1 MYSKEETAERIDRAS
16 SGGESLTDQESATIF
31 GDTQRI
37 LDQIDFTR
45 EDREAYMEDLTD
57 GYAAQDGIPTEAEI
71 NGTTT
76 DQNSTDL
83 YLSAMAKI
91 SAEGYDP
98 DGSNLSAE
106 EQSALY
112 GSRGQTPN
120 AAESAYLND
129 LLSDATHNED
139 STVLDVNGNPLYKAG
154 DNVTPQTFWEQA
166 GDLAIGLVDT
176 FFNPLSLFGD
186 KFTIAGANAAF
197 VEKQLEAYKNGGTFV
212 YGDDGKTVTGVAAP
226 NYDASGDNEND
237 TVVFYDENGEIQ
249 VTGDGVAITD
259 IDETNDNIIEK
270 KKEGGDD
277 IKVDEIKIIDSNT
290 EYTNT
295 EDGVVET
302 SVEVEEPVID
312 EPVDDPPED
321 EPVIDEPVVDT
332 GYTTDADGN
341 IVCNEIGYIYNKA
354 SNACVPI
361 GDVSGGGSL
370 GDREIRERKDVT
382 PRDKTTGDTSS
393 VTFRTP
399 KQFAQG
405 GSVTPNID
413 SFFSNLR

>member
-1 MYSKEETAERIDRAS
+1 
-16 SGGESLTDQESATIF
+16 
-31 GDTQRI
+31 
-37 LDQIDFTR
+37 
-45 EDREAYMEDLTD
+45 
-57 GYAAQDGIPTEAEI
+57 
-71 NGTTT
+71 
-76 DQNSTDL
+76 
-83 YLSAMAKI
+83 
-91 SAEGYDP
+91 
-98 DGSNLSAE
+98 
-106 EQSALY
+106 
-112 GSRGQTPN
+112 
-120 AAESAYLND
+120 LND

-226 NYDASGDNEND
+226 NYDASGDGEND

-259 IDETNDNIIEK
+259 IDETNDNIIKK

-277 IKVDEIKIIDSNT
+277 IKVDEIKIIDSTT

-312 EPVDDPPED
+312 EPV
-321 EPVIDEPVVDT
+321 IDEPVVEGPVVEGPDT

-354 SNACVPI
+354 SNVCVPI
-361 GDVSGGGSL
+361 GDVSGGSFGE
-370 GDREIRERKDVT
+370 REVRERKGVAR
-382 PRDKTTGDTSS
+382 RDETTGDTGSLI
-393 VTFRTP
+393 FRKP
-399 KQFAQG
+399 KFFADG